1 MSEDGEIGIKSD
13 TVKYRGPKSN
23 SQDFQ
28 GGNDNKFGKAQ
39 LIQLVGLLENELQTR
54 DLIIHQF
61 KLERQK
67 LLRSKSV
74 QKKLIFNNPY
84 AALIR
89 DRPDGE
95 PGEEEANHPLN
106 HLQTLI
112 THHKKAE
119 QNMIGQLKALTE
131 SHAKIVSQLEDERHK
146 HAQDAAQGDDVTYML
161 EKERERLIQQ
171 VEFEKAQQKKL
182 ERENKRAQN
191 VIVQERKNIK
201 QVAKFMLAERTVLL
215 EQLKE
220 EQQKSDMLAQSL
232 LTLQH
237 KVESTEN
244 YLSAESK
251 DAAKREAEM
260 EKQLSEV
267 DVEREQLKAKFN
279 REENRNKE
287 LKDEVQIL
295 RKKISDLEQA
305 LANTEQKLKLEVAK
319 KNSKISPSNSSVS
332 IVETPAKDTKQK
344 TPNVTRATSKVIR
357 DRKLDRSD
365 GSNSSSSEDLHNPRT
380 AKNPGVT
387 RPGSGVVKPG
397 SKMKPKVGNS
407 SPTTQVRGSNN
418 GRASPVNRSKQGG
431 VAGSKRGE
439 ASASANP
446 PTAKVLPLTKQ
457 QGKPGS
463 PGRGTGSIINTGED
477 RSRDTKV
484 TNNSKQTTA
493 SNQPLVIQAP
503 SQGGTQSKKVVSPRG
518 NPPPIPPNK
527 PTLIPQKSAPSSGYT
542 NSGVGKTVVARK
554 SDSLVE
560 ARKQF
565 YASKL
570 GGVAGHKTGALNAN
584 SNNSNAEGMARDTQV
599 GEVESRRLDTS
610 TSGQAS
616 PAPHLTLTGL
626 SGQVVRH
633 QISSAAGA
641 SPLHLVAERGEVG
654 AINRLVVE
662 QHLDPNLTADDGST
676 PVHIAALYGHFDCLK
691 SLLQHGGSAAA
702 VRVDGFTPLH
712 AAAKFGHA
720 RCMQLLLDAGSPAS
734 QPDTIGWQP
743 LHQAASSGS
752 GACVQVL
759 LSQGISSLCRSQTGC
774 TPLHIAAERG
784 HVECLQ
790 VLLQHFTAKGL
801 HSELN
806 AASQEGWTA
815 AHLAASL
822 GHVEALEL
830 LCRHGLDL
838 EALDMWQRTPH
849 DVATPT
855 CKRVIA
861 FSSPDSIKVIV
872 AVVVDGEQ
880 GQSCQRCS
888 IGCILI
894 SKRTNWTSFH
904 SSVANALMQ
913 HTKELNG
920 ADGIGKTDGSPTED
934 TPDGEMELSLNAA
947 AIASY
952 TLGSVTWTSHKYPS
966 TPPYVL
972 TKSGSDIEIR
982 LKSVAKGSLDQLAY
996 TSHVSAKTLQTFL
1009 RLVEQY
1015 RNVVFYGPPG
1025 CCKSHVAVKLA
1036 QCLKTRQDKEGLR
1049 CTVIVLPLQHNVT
1062 RESLKK
1068 VLIEKGFLRA
1078 IEHVGDWP
1086 MTAPILVL
1094 DGLDQINVSIILS
1107 DLIPA
1112 LEHLRASSPTS
1123 PPAYQLHPRNCII
1136 ATMNRNRMT
1145 GLDLSMQQLFRWVHF
1160 KWDNQP
1166 VRCMLARHIRLRLIS
1181 ANGGQPFPPTDGQN
1195 LLGAWVYSAWWRLN
1209 EYLQKLS
1216 LVETIQGPRLLYD
1229 FPLDV
1234 HNPEVVF
1241 RWLAK
1246 TWNVQIAPAVEE
1258 AIVQGSSAGGPT
1270 PTTQVVNTA
1279 LCVLLRKAILPNCP
1293 FQASE
1298 YQGYLS
1304 NFRGMKD
1311 GPVLSQTS
1319 TIIRAE
1325 RRSRSLDRSKVAAS
1339 NYLSLPRDQ
1348 MVLDLGEDRAS
1359 TVKRNN
1365 KTDIAKRVIE
1375 MYNGPDV
1382 PDIQLRGATNQIQ
1395 SHHMTRMSSSS
1406 QSPLLSEITNI
1417 LDQGQE
1423 EIEEIEKTMKR
1434 ASWEEGKQQVNVG
1447 RQKASWDTGMW
1458 EETV

>member
-463 PGRGTGSIINTGED
+463 PGR
-477 RSRDTKV
+477 
-484 TNNSKQTTA
+484 
-493 SNQPLVIQAP
+493 
-503 SQGGTQSKKVVSPRG
+503 
-518 NPPPIPPNK
+518 
-527 PTLIPQKSAPSSGYT
+527 
-542 NSGVGKTVVARK
+542 
-554 SDSLVE
+554 
-560 ARKQF
+560 
-565 YASKL
+565 
-570 GGVAGHKTGALNAN
+570 
-584 SNNSNAEGMARDTQV
+584 
-599 GEVESRRLDTS
+599 
-610 TSGQAS
+610 
-616 PAPHLTLTGL
+616 GL

-1348 MVLDLGEDRAS
+1348 MVLDLVGEDRAS

>member
-1 MSEDGEIGIKSD
+1 MAEDGEIGIKSD
-13 TVKYRGPKSN
+13 TVKYRGPKTN
-23 SQDFQ
+23 SQ
-28 GGNDNKFGKAQ
+28 GNDNKFGKTQ
-39 LIQLVGLLENELQTR
+39 LIQLVGILENEIQTR

-61 KLERQK
+61 KVERQK
-67 LLRSKSV
+67 LLRSKAV

-95 PGEEEANHPLN
+95 PGEEEANHPLQ

-112 THHKKAE
+112 AHHKKAE
-119 QNMIGQLKALTE
+119 QNMIAELKALTE
-131 SHAKIVSQLEDERHK
+131 SHAKTVSQLEDERHK

-182 ERENKRAQN
+182 EKENKRAQN
-191 VIVQERKNIK
+191 LIVQERKKIK
-201 QVAKFMLAERTVLL
+201 QVAKFMLEERTVLL

-220 EQQKSDMLAQSL
+220 EQQKSDMLAHSL
-232 LTLQH
+232 LSLQQ
-237 KVESTEN
+237 KVENTESF
-244 YLSAESK
+244 LSAESK

-267 DVEREQLKAKFN
+267 DIEREQLKAKYN
-279 REENRNKE
+279 REEKRNKE
-287 LKDEVQIL
+287 FKEEIQGL
-295 RKKISDLEQA
+295 RKKVSDLEQA
-305 LANTEQKLKLEVAK
+305 LASTEQQLKSEIAK
-319 KNSKISPSNSSVS
+319 KNSKISPSNSAVS
-332 IVETPAKDTKQK
+332 IVGISGKDTKQK
-344 TPNVTRATSKVIR
+344 TPPVARATAKVIR

-365 GSNSSSSEDLHNPRT
+365 GSNSSSSEDLHNPRSG
-380 AKNPGVT
+380 KNLGGVP
-387 RPGSGVVKPG
+387 RASSGGVKPG
-397 SKMKPKVGNS
+397 SKSKPKVGNS

-418 GRASPVNRSKQGG
+418 GRASPVNRSKQAT
-431 VAGSKRGE
+431 VAGSKRG
-439 ASASANP
+439 AAVATSTANP
-446 PTAKVLPLTKQ
+446 PTAKVLPLTQQ

-463 PGRGTGSIINTGED
+463 PGRGTGSLINTGEE
-477 RSRDTKV
+477 RSRDAKA
-484 TNNSKQTTA
+484 TNNSKQTPS
-493 SNQPLVIQAP
+493 SNQPLLIQASSP
-503 SQGGTQSKKVVSPRG
+503 SGTLTTKKVVSPRG

-527 PTLIPQKSAPSSGYT
+527 PTLIPQKFGPSST
-542 NSGVGKTVVARK
+542 QLNSGVGRTASVVAK
-554 SDSLVE
+554 KPDSLVE

-570 GGVAGHKTGALNAN
+570 GGISGHKPVNTGSVLNAN
-584 SNNSNAEGMARDTQV
+584 SNNSNAEGMARDLQLITPSLHQRVPGQV
-599 GEVESRRLDTS
+599 GRIQDKSV
-610 TSGQAS
+610 
-616 PAPHLTLTGL
+616 
-626 SGQVVRH
+626 
-633 QISSAAGA
+633 AGA

-676 PVHIAALYGHFDCLK
+676 PVHIAALYGQYDCLK

-720 RCMQLLLDAGSPAS
+720 RCMQILLDAGSPAS

-801 HSELN
+801 QSELN

-888 IGCILI
+888 IGCILV

-952 TLGSVTWTSHKYPS
+952 TLGGVTWTSHKYPS
-966 TPPYVL
+966 TAPFVL
-972 TKSGSDIEIR
+972 TKSGSDIEVR

-1049 CTVIVLPLQHNVT
+1049 CTVILLPLQHHVT
-1062 RESLKK
+1062 RESLRK

-1086 MTAPILVL
+1086 MSAPILVL
-1094 DGLDQINVSIILS
+1094 DGLDQINVSVILS
-1107 DLIPA
+1107 DLMPA

-1145 GLDLSMQQLFRWVHF
+1145 GLDLSVQQLFRWVHF

-1166 VRCMLARHIRLRLIS
+1166 VRCMLTRHIRLRLIS

-1216 LVETIQGPRLLYD
+1216 LVETIQGPRLFYD

-1258 AIVQGSSAGGPT
+1258 AIVQGSAVGGPT

-1293 FQASE
+1293 FQPSE
-1298 YQGYLS
+1298 YQAYLS
-1304 NFRGMKD
+1304 NFRGLKD

-1325 RRSRSLDRSKVAAS
+1325 RRSRSLDRSRVTIS
-1339 NYLSLPRDQ
+1339 NHLSLPRDQ
-1348 MVLDLGEDRAS
+1348 MVLDLGDERLS
-1359 TVKRNN
+1359 SMKRSS

-1375 MYNGPDV
+1375 MYDGPDV
-1382 PDIQLRGATNQIQ
+1382 SDCQIRGATSHPQP
-1395 SHHMTRMSSSS
+1395 HHMTRMTSSS

-1423 EIEEIEKTMKR
+1423 EIAEIEKQMKR
-1434 ASWEEGKQQVNVG
+1434 ASWEEGKQQANIG
-1447 RQKASWDTGMW
+1447 RQKTSWDAGMW

>member
-1 MSEDGEIGIKSD
+1 MAEDGEIGIKSD
-13 TVKYRGPKSN
+13 TVKYRGPKTN
-23 SQDFQ
+23 SQ
-28 GGNDNKFGKAQ
+28 GNDNKFGKTQ
-39 LIQLVGLLENELQTR
+39 LIQLVGILENEIQTR

-61 KLERQK
+61 KVERQK
-67 LLRSKSV
+67 LLRSKAV

-95 PGEEEANHPLN
+95 PGEEEANHPLQ

-112 THHKKAE
+112 AHHKKAE
-119 QNMIGQLKALTE
+119 QNMIAELKALTE
-131 SHAKIVSQLEDERHK
+131 SHAKTVSQLEDERHK

-182 ERENKRAQN
+182 EKENKRAQN
-191 VIVQERKNIK
+191 LIVQERKKIK
-201 QVAKFMLAERTVLL
+201 QVAKFMLEERTVLL

-220 EQQKSDMLAQSL
+220 EQQKSDMLAHSL
-232 LTLQH
+232 LSLQQ
-237 KVESTEN
+237 KVENTESF
-244 YLSAESK
+244 LSAESK

-267 DVEREQLKAKFN
+267 DIEREQLKAKYN
-279 REENRNKE
+279 REEKRNKE
-287 LKDEVQIL
+287 FKEEIQGL
-295 RKKISDLEQA
+295 RKKVSDLEQA
-305 LANTEQKLKLEVAK
+305 LASTEQQLKSEIAK
-319 KNSKISPSNSSVS
+319 KNSKISPSNSAVS
-332 IVETPAKDTKQK
+332 IVGISGKDTKQK
-344 TPNVTRATSKVIR
+344 TPPVARATAKVIR

-365 GSNSSSSEDLHNPRT
+365 GSNSSSSEDLHNPRSG
-380 AKNPGVT
+380 KNLGGVP
-387 RPGSGVVKPG
+387 RASSGGVKPG
-397 SKMKPKVGNS
+397 SKSKPKVGNS

-418 GRASPVNRSKQGG
+418 GRASPVNRSKQAT
-431 VAGSKRGE
+431 VAGSKRG
-439 ASASANP
+439 AAVATSTANP
-446 PTAKVLPLTKQ
+446 PTAKVLPLTQQ

-463 PGRGTGSIINTGED
+463 PGRGVPG
-477 RSRDTKV
+477 
-484 TNNSKQTTA
+484 
-493 SNQPLVIQAP
+493 
-503 SQGGTQSKKVVSPRG
+503 
-518 NPPPIPPNK
+518 
-527 PTLIPQKSAPSSGYT
+527 
-542 NSGVGKTVVARK
+542 
-554 SDSLVE
+554 
-560 ARKQF
+560 
-565 YASKL
+565 
-570 GGVAGHKTGALNAN
+570 
-584 SNNSNAEGMARDTQV
+584 QV
-599 GEVESRRLDTS
+599 GRIQDKSV
-610 TSGQAS
+610 
-616 PAPHLTLTGL
+616 
-626 SGQVVRH
+626 
-633 QISSAAGA
+633 AGA

-676 PVHIAALYGHFDCLK
+676 PVHIAALYGQYDCLK

-720 RCMQLLLDAGSPAS
+720 RCMQILLDAGSPAS

-801 HSELN
+801 QSELN

-888 IGCILI
+888 IGCILV

-952 TLGSVTWTSHKYPS
+952 TLGGVTWTSHKYPS
-966 TPPYVL
+966 TAPFVL
-972 TKSGSDIEIR
+972 TKSGSDIEVR

-1049 CTVIVLPLQHNVT
+1049 CTVILLPLQHHVT
-1062 RESLKK
+1062 RESLRK

-1086 MTAPILVL
+1086 MSAPILVL
-1094 DGLDQINVSIILS
+1094 DGLDQINVSVILS
-1107 DLIPA
+1107 DLMPA

-1145 GLDLSMQQLFRWVHF
+1145 GLDLSVQQLFRWVHF

-1166 VRCMLARHIRLRLIS
+1166 VRCMLTRHIRLRLIS

-1216 LVETIQGPRLLYD
+1216 LVETIQGPRLFYD

-1258 AIVQGSSAGGPT
+1258 AIVQGSAVGGPT

-1293 FQASE
+1293 FQPSE
-1298 YQGYLS
+1298 YQAYLS
-1304 NFRGMKD
+1304 NFRGLKD

-1325 RRSRSLDRSKVAAS
+1325 RRSRSLDRSRVTIS
-1339 NYLSLPRDQ
+1339 NHLSLPRDQ
-1348 MVLDLGEDRAS
+1348 MVLDLGDERLS
-1359 TVKRNN
+1359 SMKRSS

-1375 MYNGPDV
+1375 MYDGPDV
-1382 PDIQLRGATNQIQ
+1382 SDCQIRGATSHPQP
-1395 SHHMTRMSSSS
+1395 HHMTRMTSSS

-1423 EIEEIEKTMKR
+1423 EIAEIEKQMKR
-1434 ASWEEGKQQVNVG
+1434 ASWEEGKQQANIG
-1447 RQKASWDTGMW
+1447 RQKTSWDAGMW